1 MLRNLLAVSAATP
14 FVLFSYLFIKL
25 IISQLITVKVNRQV
39 INSVSA
45 AVISAP
51 EIAAVPTLQDVMEK
65 DALQYAV
72 EKDVLRYV
80 MEKHVLQYLVDKHFS
95 ARPQINVKLHSAEN
109 QLTGYVKVENNGTYH
124 LFSTTSEHVVSVKK
138 SHTGWAIT
146 KAGEKAKQ
154 PEQYVIPLII
164 HLESI
169 FFN

>member
-25 IISQLITVKVNRQV
+25 IITQLITVKLKGQV
-39 INSVSA
+39 LNSVSA

-51 EIAAVPTLQDVMEK
+51 EIASVSTLQYVMEEDALQDVI
-65 DALQYAV
+65 
-72 EKDVLRYV
+72 
-80 MEKHVLQYLVDKHFS
+80 EKHSLEYVIEKHFL
-95 ARPQINVKLHSAEN
+95 ARPLINVKLHSANN
-109 QLTGYVKVENNGTYH
+109 QFTGYIKIETGGTYH
-124 LFSTTSEHVVSVKK
+124 LFSTEAEHMVSVKK
-138 SHTGWAIT
+138 SHTGWAIA
-146 KAGEKAKQ
+146 KVGEKAKQ